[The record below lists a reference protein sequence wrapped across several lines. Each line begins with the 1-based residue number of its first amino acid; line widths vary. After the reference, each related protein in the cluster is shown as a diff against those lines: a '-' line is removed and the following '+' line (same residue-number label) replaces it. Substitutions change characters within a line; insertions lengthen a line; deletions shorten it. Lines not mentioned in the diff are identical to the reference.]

1 LHPLK
6 KQFIDLVTASGLSQA
21 DIARLINMT
30 RGGVNGI
37 VTGESVPSIATV
49 QLLKLALL
57 AEKPEILRPSGKGFR
72 DAASAESY
80 NPDGWAN
87 DLLNEL
93 RQIEEKDRDTLVL
106 ALRAVVRAW
115 PRRRSAKY

>member
-6 KQFIDLVTASGLSQA
+6 KQFNDLVAASGLSQA
-21 DIARLINMT
+21 EIARLINMT

-37 VTGESVPSIATV
+37 VTGESVPSVATV
-49 QLLKLALL
+49 QLLKLALM
-57 AEKPEILRPSGKGFR
+57 AENPNALRPAGKT
-72 DAASAESY
+72 SQTPESVEAY
-80 NPDGWAN
+80 SPHGWAN

-93 RQIEEKDRDTLVL
+93 GQLDHTDRDALIL

-115 PRRRSAKY
+115 PRKRAK